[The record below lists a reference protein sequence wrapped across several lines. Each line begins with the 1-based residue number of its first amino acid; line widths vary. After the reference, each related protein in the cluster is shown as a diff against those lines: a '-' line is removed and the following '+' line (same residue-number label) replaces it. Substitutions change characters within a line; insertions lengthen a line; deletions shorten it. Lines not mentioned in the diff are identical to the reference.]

1 MLQIAPTHW
10 FSWNCTVSDES
21 RRVADIRLNWMRE
34 KGVLTIE
41 DQTYRVYREAWMSG
55 AFVIEHAG
63 SVIAQA
69 EKPSMFRR
77 ELVIRHAGREYTLRP
92 ASIFGRRFV
101 LLQGSRQIGSLTPRG
116 VFTRKAAADL
126 PHDLPLPVR
135 IFIVWLTVISW
146 RREQSS

>member
-1 MLQIAPTHW
+1 MLQIVPTHW

-21 RRVADIRLNWMRE
+21 RRVADITLNWMRE

-101 LLQGSRQIGSLTPRG
+101 LLQGSRRIGSLTPRG